1 MKSIKFYCLLALPGI
16 IFLLPI
22 SAYAHTGIGPGPGFF
37 NGFNHPIGGFD
48 HILAMV
54 AVGIWASQTGGK
66 AVRAV
71 PATFVGIML
80 LGYILGITGLSLPFV
95 EEGILT
101 SVLILGVLIATAAR
115 LPLAAG
121 MTIVGLFA
129 LFHGHVHGTE
139 MPFSVSGVA
148 YGAGFAAATA
158 LLHVSGIVTGV
169 LLLRKTAG
177 AKLIR
182 YSGAAIAV
190 AGVYLFFA

>member
-1 MKSIKFYCLLALPGI
+1 MKSIKFYILLALPVI
-16 IFLLPI
+16 IFLFPV
-22 SAYAHTGIGPGPGFF
+22 SAYAHSGIGGGAGFF
-37 NGFNHPIGGFD
+37 NGFNHPLSGID

-80 LGYILGITGLSLPFV
+80 IGYILGISGVSIPFV
-95 EEGILT
+95 EAGILT
-101 SVLILGVLIATAAR
+101 SVLILGLLIATAVR

-129 LFHGHVHGTE
+129 LFHGHSHGTE
-139 MPFSVSGVA
+139 MPFALSGLA
-148 YGAGFAAATA
+148 YGAGFAVSTA
-158 LLHVSGIVTGV
+158 LLHLSGIVTGG
-169 LLLRKTAG
+169 LLQKKADAR
-177 AKLIR
+177 LIR

-190 AGVYLFFA
+190 AGIFLFFV